1 MLCSAFN
8 DFSSNLAHER
18 NHFLAFNWK
27 KHTNIFCI
35 SLVYIHRRNDQVSV
49 SASSSNLNITD
60 TSLHIKAGKV
70 LFALLNC
77 GKDDDSRRWFEPYNF
92 ELFVP

>member
-18 NHFLAFNWK
+18 NQFLAFNWK

-35 SLVYIHRRNDQVSV
+35 SLVYIHRRNDQVPV
-49 SASSSNLNITD
+49 SAGSSNLNITD
-60 TSLHIKAGKV
+60 NRYISKQAKFFSL
-70 LFALLNC
+70 C
-77 GKDDDSRRWFEPYNF
+77 
-92 ELFVP
+92 